1 MKNQKKNKICPN
13 YKLVGKNLTKKF
25 DLEPFKVKTILSDL
39 KIIQRIF
46 KNKNIILQNKEFCK
60 TQETKEKCFKQ
71 NPSLSEP
78 LNIFLQRIE
87 EFEKVF
93 GELFLKKFPLDFL
106 IEEQFKDLQK
116 SNIQSFT
123 TPRKNKTQ
131 KRNKKN
137 QYKSYRLRNFSFFSF
152 LYALKDTLYHC
163 FEDFQKIKPI
173 KNLAGKQ
180 TIEKKIYKYN
190 DCLNTLSAGLHFC
203 KIKISEDFDL
213 AKKSN
218 KKDKK
223 KNTCKNKNSIFDNN
237 KSNSMS
243 TEPKTQ
249 DIVSGLDP
257 FNNDGWEVI
266 QKNIHC
272 WDKKKKK
279 KKTGKRI
286 QGVLKKNKNDQKDKK
301 YQSNNNKLVIDQKN
315 YKNYYVSLKKV
326 CDEHPDFLE
335 KLKPSSTMLIY
346 EWCDEMKSV
355 KKMLNATYCAANS
368 VKSSNSFLGKWG
380 KLGFNFL
387 KYNIMTKS
395 AGEKIVD
402 VKCFPH
408 KSLVQESIGLSDRN
422 RFLRWYAFRPYPKVI
437 MEKVKYISK
446 IDPSCRITT
455 KKEKY
460 GENSL
465 ELRIISDQKKEFE
478 TKNIVVFIH
487 GGAFVAGKSMTHAP
501 YLRRWAK
508 EAKCTVIAIEYTLS
522 PKKRIDDQIIECF
535 EAWRWISYNFPKKT
549 LILAGDSAG
558 GCLSC
563 GLTMKSILQKNFR
576 KPDALVLGYPALNIK
591 PIFGLTKILFSNE
604 PLFSLTMLL
613 KIISW
618 SRPVQVEKQED
629 HKFGKVS
636 CKQFRNS
643 YLNIDTL
650 KEQNSKKKNH
660 QNGNLHPFCNKNK
673 NTKRNQMNKHMMSK
687 TFYQFSNVTSG
698 CSKKTRVIDEKVPLS
713 KKHSEPQLSN
723 LSQLRSDSKNKL
735 NLKSSSSYHSKSYS
749 TKINIKDS
757 HSVSSSFKIENG
769 NLTSKTNSSDSY
781 DFKLNDKNNKLY
793 ESVFKNETKNIN
805 WGKYDENKK
814 NPKKH
819 NNNLWVHES
828 IWSPLWMKDQ
838 ILKEFPETLL
848 LSGLFD
854 PFLEG
859 NSLFADRMWGIE
871 KSDFHFKLYALP
883 HAFWTFSSKFKF
895 NTDSM
900 KETINF
906 LNYFFNK
913 KK

>member
-1 MKNQKKNKICPN
+1 MKNQKTNKICPN
-13 YKLVGKNLTKKF
+13 YKLAGKDLTKKI
-25 DLEPFKVKTILSDL
+25 DLEPFKVKTILNDF
-39 KIIQRIF
+39 KIIQRII
-46 KNKNIILQNKEFCK
+46 KNKNFILPNKVFCNK
-60 TQETKEKCFKQ
+60 QERKEKCFKQ
-71 NPSLSEP
+71 NQTHSEP
-78 LNIFLQRIE
+78 LNNFLQQIQ
-87 EFEKVF
+87 EFEKLF

-106 IEEQFKDLQK
+106 IEEQFKDLQTR
-116 SNIQSFT
+116 NIQNFT
-123 TPRKNKTQ
+123 TTHKNNPK

-137 QYKSYRLRNFSFFSF
+137 QYKSYRLRNLSFFSF
-152 LYALKDTLYHC
+152 LYAIKDTLYHF

-180 TIEKKIYKYN
+180 TIEKKIYKYK
-190 DCLNTLSAGLHFC
+190 DCLNTLNAGLHFC
-203 KIKISEDFDL
+203 KIKISEDFDI

-218 KKDKK
+218 KEEKK
-223 KNTCKNKNSIFDNN
+223 KTTCKNKNRILNNN
-237 KSNSMS
+237 KSKSIS

-249 DIVSGLDP
+249 DIISGLDP

-266 QKNIHC
+266 QKNIES
-272 WDKKKKK
+272 WDQKKN
-279 KKTGKRI
+279 KTGKRI
-286 QGVLKKNKNDQKDKK
+286 QGVHKNNKNDQNAKK
-301 YQSNNNKLVIDQKN
+301 YQINSNNKLVIDQKN
-315 YKNYYVSLKKV
+315 YKNYYLSIKQV

-355 KKMLNATYCAANS
+355 KKMLNATYCATNS

-380 KLGFNFL
+380 KFGFNFL

-395 AGEKIVD
+395 AGEKIVG
-402 VKCFPH
+402 VKCFPQ
-408 KSLVQESIGLSDRN
+408 KSLVQESLGLSDRN
-422 RFLRWYAFRPYPKVI
+422 RLLRWYAFRPYPKVI

-460 GENSL
+460 GDNSL

-478 TKNIVVFIH
+478 TKNIIVFIH

-501 YLRRWAK
+501 YLRRWVK
-508 EAKCTVIAIEYTLS
+508 EAKCTVIAIEYTPS

-535 EAWRWISYNFPKKT
+535 QAWRWISYNFPKKT

-576 KPDALVLGYPALNIK
+576 KPDALVMGYPALNIK

-613 KIISW
+613 KIVGW
-618 SRPVQVEKQED
+618 SRPVQVEKQEN

-636 CKQFRNS
+636 SKKFRNS

-650 KEQNSKKKNH
+650 KELNSQKKNH
-660 QNGNLHPFCNKNK
+660 QKGNLNPFRNKNK
-673 NTKRNQMNKHMMSK
+673 NTKRNQINKHMMSK

-698 CSKKTRVIDEKVPLS
+698 CSKRIGTFNERVPLS
-713 KKHSEPQLSN
+713 KKLSEPQLSH
-723 LSQLRSDSKNKL
+723 LSKLRSNSKNEL
-735 NLKSSSSYHSKSYS
+735 NFKSSSSYNLKSLS
-749 TKINIKDS
+749 SKINTSDFYS
-757 HSVSSSFKIENG
+757 ESSFVKIDKG
-769 NLTSKTNSSDSY
+769 NFTSKTNSSDSN
-781 DFKLNDKNNKLY
+781 DFKLNVKNNQLY
-793 ESVFKNETKNIN
+793 ESVFKNEINSIN
-805 WGKYDENKK
+805 WDKYDENEK
-814 NPKKH
+814 NPKKD

-838 ILKEFPETLL
+838 ILKEFPETLM

-859 NSLFADRMWGIE
+859 NSLFADRMWGIQ

-883 HAFWTFSSKFKF
+883 HAFWTFGHKFKF
-895 NTDSM
+895 DTDSM
-900 KETINF
+900 KETIDF
-906 LNYFFNK
+906 FNYFFNK